1 MKKIIAIVFSTLF
14 VAQAALAELAIGI
27 TGAYYSLDT
36 DGSETELTGNL
47 EKSSASSEENVEGI
61 EIFGEIVTD
70 TGFVLGA
77 SYIPARELGATSRS
91 DTNTE
96 GDTGTYT
103 AKAEVDNVVMFYAD
117 VPIGPLYAK
126 FGISR
131 AELTTQES
139 LNSGSTYDNEEVF
152 GFTVG
157 LGKRGDFYGGTFY
170 KAEFS
175 YTDFDS
181 YEDTSSDSE
190 KKVEADTEVMA
201 LKLSLGKAF

>member
-36 DGSETELTGNL
+36 EGSETELTGDT
-47 EKSSASSEENVEGI
+47 EKSTASSEENFEGL

-77 SYIPARELGATSRS
+77 SYIPARELGAKSRTDS
-91 DTNTE
+91 NSE
-96 GDTGTYT
+96 GDSGTYQ

-117 VPIGPLYAK
+117 VPIGPVYAK
-126 FGISR
+126 LGISR
-131 AELTTQES
+131 AELVTQES
-139 LNSGSTYDNEEVF
+139 LNSGSSYDNEDVF
-152 GFTVG
+152 GYTLG

-170 KAEFS
+170 KAEFA
-175 YTDFDS
+175 YTNFDS
-181 YEDTSSDSE
+181 YEDTSSDGE

-201 LKLSLGKAF
+201 IKLSVGKTF

>member
-36 DGSETELTGNL
+36 EGSETELTGDT
-47 EKSSASSEENVEGI
+47 EKSTASSEENFEGL

-70 TGFVLGA
+70 TGLVLGA
-77 SYIPARELGATSRS
+77 SYIPARELGAKSRTDS
-91 DTNTE
+91 NSE
-96 GDTGTYT
+96 GDSGTYT

-117 VPIGPLYAK
+117 VPIGPVYAK

-131 AELTTQES
+131 AELVTQES
-139 LNSGSTYDNEEVF
+139 LNSGSTYDNEDVF
-152 GFTVG
+152 GYTLG

-170 KAEFS
+170 KAEFA
-175 YTDFDS
+175 YTNFDS

-201 LKLSLGKAF
+201 IKLSVGKTF